1 MTIQYKTKGVCSRQM
16 NVKIENGVIQKVDIL
31 GGCAGN
37 SQGVARLVE
46 GMRAE
51 DAIEKIAGSAA
62 EQSPRHVPTSCRR
75 LCRLPWRRRPNER
88 GPDLPRRADRIQND
102 F

>member
-16 NVKIENGVIQKVDIL
+16 NVKMENGVIQKVDIL

-51 DAIEKIAGSAA
+51 DAIEKIAGIRCGNKA
-62 EQSPRHVPTSCRR
+62 TSCRR

>member
-16 NVKIENGVIQKVDIL
+16 NVKMENGVIQKVDIL

-46 GMRAE
+46 GRRRTPSRRLR
-51 DAIEKIAGSAA
+51 GFAA
-62 EQSPRHVPTSCRR
+62 ATRPRHVPTSCRR

>member
-51 DAIEKIAGSAA
+51 DAIEKIVEGFADCIGGGGQTSGDLTC
-62 EQSPRHVPTSCRR
+62 PGVPI
-75 LCRLPWRRRPNER
+75 
-88 GPDLPRRADRIQND
+88 G
-102 F
+102 

>member
-16 NVKIENGVIQKVDIL
+16 NVKMENGVIQKVDIL

-51 DAIEKIAGSAA
+51 DAIEKIAGIRCGNKA
-62 EQSPRHVPTSCRR
+62 TSC
-75 LCRLPWRRRPNER
+75 
-88 GPDLPRRADRIQND
+88 PDLPRRADRIQND